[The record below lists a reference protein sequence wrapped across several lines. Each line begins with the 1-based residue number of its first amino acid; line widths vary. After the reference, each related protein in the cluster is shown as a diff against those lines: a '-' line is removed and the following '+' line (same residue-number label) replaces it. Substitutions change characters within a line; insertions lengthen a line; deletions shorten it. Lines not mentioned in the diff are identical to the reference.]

1 MNIFIT
7 TLFISLVVSTYS
19 LPAPLVIKPKENF
32 DFNQISQF
40 ILNNPAYLEK
50 IDAQKALV
58 YISSIPELQKY
69 VLVSVD
75 GKKSVDWRGLL
86 TDPTL
91 KTQMEHFMNG
101 KIPKTR
107 FSRQIDFNSFLNFF
121 KPTISNI
128 QNVIQT
134 QTNQLITNTI
144 SSMMQLVSNSVFQG
158 APLDFN
164 KIAESFLTNLKT
176 SILSVLDNQFKFQ
189 ASQVIDLQFKIMNDL
204 LAQLNN
210 NQIAPVAFVNLL
222 KSNLENLRSQLQQF
236 VPQIS
241 DLINNAIN
249 KLLLTPLLKPINLG

>member
-7 TLFISLVVSTYS
+7 TLFISFVIGAYS
-19 LPAPLVIKPKENF
+19 FPASLVIKPKVKI
-32 DFNQISQF
+32 DFNEISQF
-40 ILNNPAYLEK
+40 LIDNPSYLKE
-50 IDAQKALV
+50 IDAEKALF

-86 TDPTL
+86 NDPDF
-91 KTQMEHFMNG
+91 KAQMENLMSG
-101 KIPKTR
+101 KVLKTR
-107 FSRQIDFNSFLNFF
+107 FSRQVDFNSFLNFF
-121 KPTISNI
+121 KPTIANI
-128 QNVIQT
+128 QNTIQT
-134 QTNQLITNTI
+134 ATNQLITNTI

-176 SILSVLDNQFKFQ
+176 SILNVLDSQFKFQ
-189 ASQVIDLQFKIMNDL
+189 ATQIIDLQFKLMNDL

-210 NQIAPVAFVNLL
+210 NQIAPAVFVNLL
-222 KSNLENLRSQLQQF
+222 KSNLENLRAQLQQF

>member
-7 TLFISLVVSTYS
+7 TLFISLVFGAYS
-19 LPAPLVIKPKENF
+19 LPSSFAIKPKVKI

-40 ILNNPAYLEK
+40 LINNPSYLKE
-50 IDAQKALV
+50 IDVEKALS

-69 VLVSVD
+69 VLVSFD

-86 TDPTL
+86 TDPAL
-91 KTQMEHFMNG
+91 KTQMENLMSG
-101 KIPKTR
+101 KVLKTR
-107 FSRQIDFNSFLNFF
+107 FSRQVDFNSFLNFF
-121 KPTISNI
+121 KPTIANI
-128 QNVIQT
+128 QNTIQT

-144 SSMMQLVSNSVFQG
+144 SSMMQLVSNSLFQG

-164 KIAESFLTNLKT
+164 KIAESFLVNLKT
-176 SILSVLDNQFKFQ
+176 SILSVLDSQFKFQ
-189 ASQVIDLQFKIMNDL
+189 ATQIIDLQFKLMNDL
-204 LAQLNN
+204 LAKLNN
-210 NQIAPVAFVNLL
+210 NQIAPAVFVNLL
-222 KSNLENLRSQLQQF
+222 KSNLENLRAQLQQF